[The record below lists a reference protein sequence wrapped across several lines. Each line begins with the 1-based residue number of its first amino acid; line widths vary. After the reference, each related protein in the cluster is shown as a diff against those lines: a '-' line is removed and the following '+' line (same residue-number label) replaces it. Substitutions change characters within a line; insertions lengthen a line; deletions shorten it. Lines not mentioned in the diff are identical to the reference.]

1 MILSTFIKQN
11 DWRDFPVQV
20 GMFFLKYITDRNE
33 HDEHMQELMEYKRAI
48 IRAEEDMNKY
58 PELYDQCLD
67 LFDTYRKNIDT
78 NAIVV
83 FQPSCDRCFVV
94 KDRKVVLL
102 DVDQMC
108 SVIGVS
114 RVEDLVSPED
124 IANDVGFAA
133 VFTC

>member
-67 LFDTYRKNIDT
+67 LFDTYRKKHRHECHCCIST
-78 NAIVV
+78 VV
-83 FQPSCDRCFVV
+83 RS
-94 KDRKVVLL
+94 LL
-102 DVDQMC
+102 C
-108 SVIGVS
+108 CKG
-114 RVEDLVSPED
+114 
-124 IANDVGFAA
+124 
-133 VFTC
+133 